1 MPVASMAA
9 QTQMGERIKEELGSL
24 LGPYPAKQR
33 MNASLLNFS
42 VFRDRYTKPL
52 VSGQRV
58 ICTFPPPLGS
68 APRAASL
75 SPDNA
80 VHRFLYPLLSSSKNK
95 EINQVFLF
103 VSCNLGYRHFKTPSP
118 CWLYRQRGGG
128 QVGKLSFFP
137 SFVTSAPVPCGR
149 RRDGSACARRGGVM
163 MG

>member
-1 MPVASMAA
+1 MPMASMAT

-68 APRAASL
+68 APRAALL
-75 SPDNA
+75 SPA
-80 VHRFLYPLLSSSKNK
+80 IMLSTGSCTRFLALQRIRKSSFLVCLLQSGIPSLQNPLSLLAVLAEGRRAGRKACLSSRAS
-95 EINQVFLF
+95 
-103 VSCNLGYRHFKTPSP
+103 
-118 CWLYRQRGGG
+118 
-128 QVGKLSFFP
+128 
-137 SFVTSAPVPCGR
+137 
-149 RRDGSACARRGGVM
+149 
-163 MG
+163 

>member
-1 MPVASMAA
+1 MPMASMAT

-68 APRAASL
+68 APRAALL
-75 SPDNA
+75 SPA
-80 VHRFLYPLLSSSKNK
+80 IMLSTGSCTRFLALQRIRKSIKFSS
-95 EINQVFLF
+95 LF
-103 VSCNLGYRHFKTPSP
+103 TAI
-118 CWLYRQRGGG
+118 WDT
-128 QVGKLSFFP
+128 
-137 SFVTSAPVPCGR
+137 VTSKPPFPAGCTGR
-149 RRDGSACARRGGVM
+149 GEAGR
-163 MG
+163 